1 MVPTNVRHCLQ
12 MFGKVYNDA
21 YKHADRC
28 STVPTNVRWYLQT
41 YRQLFG
47 RAYKHTDNC
56 SAEPTNMP
64 TNVRRSLQLFDGPCT
79 TLFLIYRPK
88 ILLCKSKKFSSDY
101 LGSEYSF
108 NRPLDIV

>member
-1 MVPTNVRHCLQ
+1 MFDTAYKCSVKSTTMPTNMLTDVRQ
-12 MFGKVYNDA
+12 
-21 YKHADRC
+21 
-28 STVPTNVRWYLQT
+28 YLQ
-41 YRQLFG
+41 LFS

-88 ILLCKSKKFSSDY
+88 ILLYKSKKFSSDF

-108 NRPLDIV
+108 NWPSDIV